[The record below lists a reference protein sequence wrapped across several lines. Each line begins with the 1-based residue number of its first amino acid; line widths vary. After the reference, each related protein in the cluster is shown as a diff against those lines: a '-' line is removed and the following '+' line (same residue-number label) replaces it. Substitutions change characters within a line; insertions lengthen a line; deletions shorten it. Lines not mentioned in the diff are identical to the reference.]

1 MKVGFDLS
9 LVLIASLLSLLFLG
23 QLAGVREGTA
33 AAALCVGLC
42 AKGISR
48 LLAERMHGELHAES
62 APGQGTRFILTL
74 AAAALPEEERPP
86 L

>member
-33 AAALCVGLC
+33 AAALCVGLY

-48 LLAERMHGELHAES
+48 LLQPLAEFLHRMNPAPLNARSHG
-62 APGQGTRFILTL
+62 
-74 AAAALPEEERPP
+74 
-86 L
+86 